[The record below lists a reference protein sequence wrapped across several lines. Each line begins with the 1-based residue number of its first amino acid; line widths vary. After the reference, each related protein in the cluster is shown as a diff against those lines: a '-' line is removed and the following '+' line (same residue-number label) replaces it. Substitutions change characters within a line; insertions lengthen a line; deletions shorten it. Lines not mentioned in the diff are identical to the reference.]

1 MVTGG
6 ASSII
11 AGLITLVGYL
21 ILPFTYTLFTLFY
34 ALYGSILYVVGPFVL
49 ALMPSRGLGQLGRTY
64 FVNMMVFQCWGLLY
78 AIFQALMSA
87 LQITNPMQFNGSFLQ
102 AFVGSSQMIVMS
114 VACVLLSI
122 MVALIPFI
130 ASRIVRGDIGGTLMT
145 VISGAMTA
153 GAVASGLAF
162 SGGGG
167 LAAGRQAPSGGPPSP
182 PSGGSAAVSQGSGVG
197 GQGSGGVGQV
207 QTSGGG
213 AATGDSRPPTP
224 PSSDGVNSQAVAA
237 GSAGS
242 EALLQSDFFCS
253 TRRQQIAFRC
263 RAIRHWLQR
272 PQHCRF
278 RGLASR
284 TRDWQNH
291 ALGRDGCRTMKTPQS
306 HRDAPEIASFTRYY
320 EHDGMLR
327 AYANRSMFLAILFA
341 VIALSSLGFAI
352 YVRIQPPTVIRVDK
366 DGNAVVVG
374 GGARQDRAAQMAM
387 VLSAQAAGAD
397 ATASEGVAP
406 TDLEG
411 KAVVRRFLEHY
422 LSYTPDS
429 APRNLAE
436 SLNMMTNNLRTFTLN
451 KLRDDDTV
459 GKIQEGH
466 IISDLRIRSIERTKN
481 GPWDYVVFGVKEVH
495 KVKSGAEVTDR
506 IVGQYNIRLVEEQRS
521 EFNPSGL
528 LVAEYSEK
536 QMVGE
541 RDNGLEQKS
550 ELDK

>member
-1 MVTGG
+1 MPSFYFEQLLQTGLNGIDQQGITAAVLQIAGVILILSLLWSVYEAYSNGMFNGVADGIYNLSGGRDAVQSWLNSLSQAWNSNPNWFSSLWNMVTGG

-207 QTSGGG
+207 QSSGGG
-213 AATGDSRPPTP
+213 AVTGDSRPPTP
-224 PSSDGVNSQAVAA
+224 PSSDGVNSRAVAA

-242 EALLQSDFFCS
+242 EVPSSNPTSSAPQGGNKSPSVAGQSGTGYNGRS
-253 TRRQQIAFRC
+253 IAGFAAWQAGH
-263 RAIRHWLQR
+263 AI
-272 PQHCRF
+272 
-278 RGLASR
+278 G
-284 TRDWQNH
+284 
-291 ALGRDGCRTMKTPQS
+291 RTM
-306 HRDAPEIASFTRYY
+306 RWA
-320 EHDGMLR
+320 GM
-327 AYANRSMFLAILFA
+327 
-341 VIALSSLGFAI
+341 
-352 YVRIQPPTVIRVDK
+352 
-366 DGNAVVVG
+366 
-374 GGARQDRAAQMAM
+374 
-387 VLSAQAAGAD
+387 
-397 ATASEGVAP
+397 
-406 TDLEG
+406 
-411 KAVVRRFLEHY
+411 
-422 LSYTPDS
+422 
-429 APRNLAE
+429 
-436 SLNMMTNNLRTFTLN
+436 
-451 KLRDDDTV
+451 
-459 GKIQEGH
+459 
-466 IISDLRIRSIERTKN
+466 
-481 GPWDYVVFGVKEVH
+481 
-495 KVKSGAEVTDR
+495 GAE
-506 IVGQYNIRLVEEQRS
+506 Q
-521 EFNPSGL
+521 
-528 LVAEYSEK
+528 
-536 QMVGE
+536 
-541 RDNGLEQKS
+541 
-550 ELDK
+550 